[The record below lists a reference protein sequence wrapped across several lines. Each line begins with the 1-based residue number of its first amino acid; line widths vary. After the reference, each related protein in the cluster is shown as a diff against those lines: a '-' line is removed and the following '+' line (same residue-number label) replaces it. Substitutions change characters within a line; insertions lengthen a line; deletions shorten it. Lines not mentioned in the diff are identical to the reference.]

1 MKHLIETTDL
11 NSLPIV
17 EYDRLILDS
26 TENKIIYRGGV
37 NTNGHSYVDLGLSSG
52 LKWAKCNIG
61 ATSETEDGD
70 YFQWGETTSD
80 TVYDWAHYKYCNG
93 SSTTMTK
100 YCTNSSY
107 GTVDNKTTLEPED
120 DAAIQNLR
128 SQSGHE
134 EARMPTASEY
144 QTLYNETLWVWCPG
158 GNVGIKKT
166 DEGGNESIEYIAY
179 PKGYFV
185 FKTNSDKRRRGTF
198 TKDENGNLIGYTAT
212 SGTVYYPGA
221 HEVTEGDIT
230 SIADSDTHIFFPA
243 SGGANGTEVNSRNL
257 YVDYWS
263 SSLRPTDSRHGLHLG
278 SHSSSVSPQNADGIR
293 HRGFC
298 VRSVLENLS

>member
-11 NSLPIV
+11 NSLPIA
-17 EYDRLILDS
+17 EYDRLILNS
-26 TENKIIYRGGV
+26 TKNEIIYRGGV
-37 NTNGHSYVDLGLSSG
+37 NTKGHSYVDLGLSSG

-93 SSTTMTK
+93 SYNTLTK
-100 YCTNSSY
+100 YNNYSSY
-107 GTVDNKTTLEPED
+107 GTVDNKTTLDLED
-120 DAAIQNLR
+120 DAARVNME
-128 SQSGHE
+128 GDW
-134 EARMPTASEY
+134 RMPTATEY
-144 QTLYNETLWVWCPG
+144 QTLYDETLWVWCPG

-179 PKGYFV
+179 PNGYFV
-185 FKTNSDKRRRGTF
+185 FKTESDKKRMGTF
-198 TKDENGNLIGYTAT
+198 TKDKDGNLIGYTAT

-221 HEVTEGDIT
+221 HEVTEGNDT

-243 SGGANGTEVNSRNL
+243 SGYAKGTGVNNRGSIG
-257 YVDYWS
+257 YYWS
-263 SSLRPTDSRHGLHLG
+263 SSLYPSDPNLGFLLYFDRISVIPQYNDGLRYH
-278 SHSSSVSPQNADGIR
+278 
-293 HRGFC
+293 GFC
-298 VRSVLENLS
+298 VRGVFK

>member
-17 EYDRLILDS
+17 EYDRLILNS
-26 TENKIIYRGGV
+26 TKNEIIYRGGV

-93 SSTTMTK
+93 SITTMTK
-100 YCTNSSY
+100 YCTDSSY
-107 GTVDNKTTLEPED
+107 GTVDNKTTLDLED
-120 DAAIQNLR
+120 DAARVNME
-128 SQSGHE
+128 GDW
-134 EARMPTASEY
+134 RMPTASEY

-166 DEGGNESIEYIAY
+166 DESGNESIEYIAY
-179 PKGYFV
+179 PSGYFV
-185 FKTNSDKRRRGTF
+185 FKTESDKKQRGTF
-198 TKDENGNLIGYTAT
+198 TKDKDGNLIGYTAT

-221 HEVTEGDIT
+221 HKVTKNNVT
-230 SIADSDTHIFFPA
+230 SIADGDTHIFFPA
-243 SGGANGTEVNSRNL
+243 SGYASGTG
-257 YVDYWS
+257 VDDRDSFGYYWS
-263 SSLRPTDSRHGLHLG
+263 SSLPPSNSYGGLHLNFDSG
-278 SHSSSVSPQNADGIR
+278 VIYPQDYYNR
-293 HRGFC
+293 CLGFC
-298 VRSVLENLS
+298 VRGVRK